1 MDSKCVKKLI
11 DEIVFT
17 KSSIY
22 RKAFSNVGKT
32 LSIRDKD
39 LYIGY
44 RAVIAA
50 VSAEQGFIY
59 YEKDDIAVTKDS
71 YHAFIRNLSD

>member
-1 MDSKCVKKLI
+1 MELEIVYL

-17 KSSIY
+17 KSSIH
-22 RKAFSNVGKT
+22 RKAFSNVGQQ
-32 LSIRDKD
+32 LSIKDKD

-44 RAVIAA
+44 RAVIAE

-59 YEKDDIAVTKDS
+59 YEKDDVAVTKTS
-71 YHAFIRNLSD
+71 YHAFLRSLSA